1 MDEEDVWCRE
11 TVPKV
16 LKLVCSTLPLSHTD
30 LVSLLLVSPSLH
42 RTLLSSQPLCQSLN
56 FRELNNAGNRLLAAL
71 SLPRYSSV
79 KHINLEFARD
89 VEDAHFIVIKDKC
102 FNSLQSLESLNLNG
116 CQKISDTGIEAITSC
131 CPKLKSFSIY
141 WNVRFI
147 YLVYVDDIVITGDDQ
162 EGIKALK
169 QHLFKHFQTKDLG
182 PLRYFIGIEVAQ
194 SKFGIAI
201 SQRKYAKLDESGN
214 VVRNKVSQ
222 PPGFEN
228 DLLPSHVFK
237 LNKALYGLKQAPRA
251 WYDKLSSFLI
261 SNNFIRGKIDNTLFR
276 KELKAL
282 NISDRGIQ
290 LVADNY
296 PELESLNLTRCVK
309 VTDEGLKSLLHKC
322 LFLQSLNL
330 YALSSFTDEAY
341 QKIYLLARLKFLDL
355 CGAQNLSDEGLSCI
369 SKCKNLVSL
378 NLTWCV
384 RVTDEGVISIAECC
398 ISLEFLS
405 LFGIIGVTDKC
416 LDALSKS
423 CSDKLTTLDV
433 NGSFIPL
440 QKRSREEL
448 LKLFPYLK
456 CFKVHS

>member
-1 MDEEDVWCRE
+1 MGRGKGEGSDGMDEEDVWCRE

-141 WNVRFI
+141 WNVR
-147 YLVYVDDIVITGDDQ
+147 VTDTGLLH
-162 EGIKALK
+162 I
-169 QHLFKHFQTKDLG
+169 
-182 PLRYFIGIEVAQ
+182 
-194 SKFGIAI
+194 
-201 SQRKYAKLDESGN
+201 
-214 VVRNKVSQ
+214 VRNCKYIIDLNISGCKDRSTGQTIGVGSESHGLYYLQ
-222 PPGFEN
+222 PSTSTICASVESPG
-228 DLLPSHVFK
+228 LIHRRVGHPS
-237 LNKALYGLKQAPRA
+237 LNKLK
-251 WYDKLSSFLI
+251 KM
-261 SNNFIRGKIDNTLFR
+261 
-276 KELKAL
+276 

-433 NGSFIPL
+433 NGCIGIK
-440 QKRSREEL
+440 KRSREEL

>member
-1 MDEEDVWCRE
+1 MGRGKGEGSDGMDEEDVWCRE

-56 FRELNNAGNRLLAAL
+56 FRELNNAGSRLLAAL

-141 WNVRFI
+141 WNVR
-147 YLVYVDDIVITGDDQ
+147 VTDTGLLH
-162 EGIKALK
+162 I
-169 QHLFKHFQTKDLG
+169 
-182 PLRYFIGIEVAQ
+182 
-194 SKFGIAI
+194 
-201 SQRKYAKLDESGN
+201 
-214 VVRNKVSQ
+214 VRNCKHII
-222 PPGFEN
+222 
-228 DLLPSHVFK
+228 DL
-237 LNKALYGLKQAPRA
+237 N
-251 WYDKLSSFLI
+251 I
-261 SNNFIRGKIDNTLFR
+261 SGCK
-276 KELKAL
+276 

-398 ISLEFLS
+398 SSLEFLS

-433 NGSFIPL
+433 NGCIGIK
-440 QKRSREEL
+440 KRSREEL